1 MTRTEAETFRTGWED
16 AERLF
21 YDFHEEGV
29 ISLYEDRT
37 IKPVVESDRIT
48 GESIGKTLGRL
59 LAVYVGDKEGIT
71 RNTIIEIA
79 KKELKLRTIQRKV
92 MARELIDADGI
103 FLTGTGAEITPI
115 VNIDGHK
122 VTLGTVTTKL
132 QKLYFDIVNGT
143 NLKYSHWLT
152 SIS

>member
-71 RNTIIEIA
+71 RNTVYFNERYLLADRRDTLNPQGFRAKVRIING
-79 KKELKLRTIQRKV
+79 KS
-92 MARELIDADGI
+92 
-103 FLTGTGAEITPI
+103 I
-115 VNIDGHK
+115 VQ
-122 VTLGTVTTKL
+122 LQEGTV
-132 QKLYFDIVNGT
+132 I
-143 NLKYSHWLT
+143 
-152 SIS
+152 